1 MGAMSAQPKV
11 LLVDDD
17 KAMAEAL
24 VSALSQDYE
33 TSIIRSGRQAIYATD
48 QESYDLLIL
57 DLNLPDISGL
67 AVCQEWRERGITTP
81 VLILTGDSNVIAK
94 IRLLDAG
101 ANDYLTKPFS
111 VGELK
116 ARLRAMARNAHQPAI
131 TPTAPLAAY
140 GLALDRKT
148 RSVLREGRE
157 IKLRRKEFALLE
169 CLMQHAGSVVS
180 RGQLSRHAWQNDEYI
195 WTNTIDVHIKYLRD
209 KIDRPFDQPLLR
221 TVHGLGYKLEPAPA
235 KKAATV

>member
-111 VGELK
+111 V
-116 ARLRAMARNAHQPAI
+116 
-131 TPTAPLAAY
+131 
-140 GLALDRKT
+140 
-148 RSVLREGRE
+148 
-157 IKLRRKEFALLE
+157 
-169 CLMQHAGSVVS
+169 
-180 RGQLSRHAWQNDEYI
+180 
-195 WTNTIDVHIKYLRD
+195 
-209 KIDRPFDQPLLR
+209 
-221 TVHGLGYKLEPAPA
+221 
-235 KKAATV
+235 